1 MLSVSL
7 IPPCVAGNQFRALEE
22 DEVLFLD
29 SILEKQREEERLRKE
44 TEGEELKNFRE
55 YVSGFCD
62 PQAAS
67 SASDLTQGGCS
78 TGERSKASTY
88 CD

>member
-1 MLSVSL
+1 MLV
-7 IPPCVAGNQFRALEE
+7 CFVGNQFRALEE

-55 YVSGFCD
+55 CVSSLSFVGF
-62 PQAAS
+62 PTNI
-67 SASDLTQGGCS
+67 LQGC
-78 TGERSKASTY
+78 RCARKCSKASA
-88 CD
+88 CGG

>member
-1 MLSVSL
+1 MPSRGRHPSANFYV
-7 IPPCVAGNQFRALEE
+7 GNQFRALEE

-55 YVSGFCD
+55 CVPSNC
-62 PQAAS
+62 
-67 SASDLTQGGCS
+67 L
-78 TGERSKASTY
+78 
-88 CD
+88 